1 MHDQAVNEIFEGCLE
16 MEDIYFTPKETM
28 LDYAQASSDGLTK
41 AVTVVSISAALA
53 AELISQRLKEDKL
66 KKS

>member
-1 MHDQAVNEIFEGCLE
+1 MHDQAVNEIFEGSLE